1 LKTILETIPDSI
13 PIRKFTQRLK
23 AGCVSLSRPTS
34 SLNFEP
40 GNALKNKGRSMPQ
53 RVIQRFIFYAQEVW
67 ILLRDTYYN
76 WSNDKAS
83 TLGAAL
89 AFYTIFSL
97 APIFIII
104 VAVVGFILGKASVN
118 SYILVELAKFIG
130 ENNASY
136 VMNTINNSYQASSGI
151 RATIVAI
158 LLILVGATTVC
169 VMLKNALNTMWD
181 VEPSTSSIW
190 YMLID
195 RIRSLLIV
203 VFGGAFLF
211 LSMVIG
217 SLISAAGLYIN
228 TYINIPFYLLS
239 WLNYI
244 FSLLL
249 LVLLFAL
256 LFKVLPDAEISW
268 RDVWIGGAITA
279 LLFTLGRFLLGLYMA
294 RSTIS
299 SAYGAAGSL
308 VVILLWVY
316 YCAQIIFLGAEFT
329 QVYAK
334 RYGSDI
340 VPKTR
345 KNQEE
350 AV

>member
-1 LKTILETIPDSI
+1 MAQQVL
-13 PIRKFTQRLK
+13 
-23 AGCVSLSRPTS
+23 
-34 SLNFEP
+34 
-40 GNALKNKGRSMPQ
+40 
-53 RVIQRFIFYAQEVW
+53 QRFLHYGKEVY
-67 ILLRDTYYN
+67 ILVRDTFYN
-76 WSNDKAS
+76 WSKDKAS

-97 APIFIII
+97 APILIII
-104 VAVVGFILGKASVN
+104 VAVISFILGKVSVH
-118 SYILVELAKFIG
+118 SYILGELAKFLG
-130 ENNASY
+130 QNNAEY
-136 VMNTINNSYQASSGI
+136 VMNTIHSSYKAGSGI
-151 RATIVAI
+151 RATVVAVGI
-158 LLILVGATTVC
+158 ILVGATTVC
-169 VMLKNALNTMWD
+169 VMLKDALNTMWNAQ
-181 VEPSTSSIW
+181 PRSSGIW
-190 YMLID
+190 HMLID

-217 SLISAAGLYIN
+217 SLISAAGLYLN
-228 TYINIPFYLLS
+228 KYIDVPLYLLG

-256 LFKVLPDAEISW
+256 LFKVLPDVEISW

-294 RSTIS
+294 RSTVS

-329 QVYAK
+329 QVYSE
-334 RYGSDI
+334 RYGSHI
-340 VPKTR
+340 VPKP
-345 KNQEE
+345 KK
-350 AV
+350 